1 MGLWGEKDQSCLR
14 IEKSYQVVVSIVEWG
29 KGGKMNWM
37 VSWVKIVLSYDDG
50 DGFFLLGDVSLA
62 VK

>member
-1 MGLWGEKDQSCLR
+1 MR

-29 KGGKMNWM
+29 KGGKMNRM
-37 VSWVKIVLSYDDG
+37 VLWVEIVLSYGDG
-50 DGFFLLGDVSLA
+50 DGFFLLGDVPLA